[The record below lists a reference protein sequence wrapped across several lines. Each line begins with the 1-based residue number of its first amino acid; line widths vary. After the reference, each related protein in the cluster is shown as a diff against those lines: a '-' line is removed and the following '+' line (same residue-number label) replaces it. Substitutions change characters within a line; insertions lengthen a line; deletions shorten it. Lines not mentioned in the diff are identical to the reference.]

1 MTKLEQL
8 INQLCPD
15 GVDFHKLG
23 EITTIKTGTKPKDI
37 LDYPTEYEYINAGT
51 SNSGYTNTSN
61 CEGDTVTTPS
71 RGQGGIGF
79 IGYQKNPFWLGPL
92 CYKIKSVNESQISNR
107 FIYYY
112 LCNNKD
118 KILKCKNEGG
128 TPSVNVSDLARIII
142 PIPPL
147 EVQAEIVRILDTF
160 TELTTE
166 LTTELANRKKQYEY
180 YLNDVFRNVQAEYEP
195 MEKYFPFIRN
205 GFVGTVTSFFTDAEH
220 GVRYLEGKNIH
231 NGVISDNEILY
242 VTKDFHK
249 KHIRNEL
256 KPDDILMV
264 QSGHVGECAVVG
276 EKYAGANCH
285 ALIIMSNGGNINSK
299 YVTYYFM
306 SAEGKRK
313 LEKIT
318 TGGTIKH
325 ILASGMKKVTIPVPP
340 IEEQHRIV
348 AILVRFDRLCND
360 ISEGLPAEIEA
371 RQKQYEYYRDTL
383 LNFKEVSKQIA
394 KQTTNEY

>member
-8 INQLCPD
+8 IEQLCPD

-180 YLNDVFRNVQAEYEP
+180 YRD
-195 MEKYFPFIRN
+195 
-205 GFVGTVTSFFTDAEH
+205 
-220 GVRYLEGKNIH
+220 
-231 NGVISDNEILY
+231 
-242 VTKDFHK
+242 
-249 KHIRNEL
+249 
-256 KPDDILMV
+256 
-264 QSGHVGECAVVG
+264 
-276 EKYAGANCH
+276 
-285 ALIIMSNGGNINSK
+285 
-299 YVTYYFM
+299 
-306 SAEGKRK
+306 K
-313 LEKIT
+313 LLT
-318 TGGTIKH
+318 
-325 ILASGMKKVTIPVPP
+325 
-340 IEEQHRIV
+340 
-348 AILVRFDRLCND
+348 
-360 ISEGLPAEIEA
+360 
-371 RQKQYEYYRDTL
+371 
-383 LNFKEVSKQIA
+383 FKEVGTSE
-394 KQTTNEY
+394 T